1 MSDSKE
7 TPNSDVSDKIE
18 YQVLARKYRP
28 TDFSNLIGQDA
39 MVRTLKNA
47 FESGRLAHAFILTG
61 VRGVGKT
68 TSARIIARALNCVG
82 QDGNG
87 EATIEP
93 CGECEFCQAIAEDRL
108 VDVLEMDAASRTGVD
123 DVRELIEG
131 VRYKPVSARYKVYI
145 IDEVHMLS
153 RNAFNALL
161 KTLEEPPAH
170 VKFIFATTEI
180 RKVPVTVLSR
190 CQRFDLRRVDIETLS
205 ANFSEIAEK
214 EGVKVTDAAIS
225 LIARAADGSVRD
237 GQSLLDQVVATAA
250 KDNAELGEDVVRD
263 MLGLADRERSFDLF
277 ELVMKGNVS
286 GALDMLD
293 ADYANGADSV
303 LVLQDLLE
311 VVHWLSRVKVTP
323 DIADGPM
330 VPESDRDR
338 GKDLTSR
345 LSMRALTRAWQMLLK
360 GLREAQSAPSP
371 IQAAEMIL
379 IRLAYLAD
387 LPTPADVVK
396 SINESSGETP
406 NVHPTGGG
414 GNGGGQPVVNAG
426 QQTVQTQA
434 APQIMPQA
442 ETQAMAEIAPEVL
455 SSPQTFEDVIALA
468 DKMNERILRSNLV
481 SNVHLVRFEPGTIV
495 FQPGDNMPREFSH
508 ELTRFLNGTTDRR
521 WVVTISLD
529 EQGAASVQQREDA
542 VQVARRDKIAQTSFM
557 QSVMET
563 FPGAEI
569 AEVRELGGPEEI
581 VVEEI
586 EGED

>member
-1 MSDSKE
+1 MSDPKE

-293 ADYANGADSV
+293 ANYANGADPV
-303 LVLQDLLE
+303 LMLQDLLE

-495 FQPGDNMPREFSH
+495 FQPGDNMPREFSQ